1 MAYLMYVNLSYVEYD
16 WNNLISNYFFKI
28 IVDEVHER
36 DTNTDFLLILLRDLV
51 SRHPELRIILM
62 SATIDTSL
70 FSRYFNRCPVIDIPG
85 RIHPVQL
92 YYLEDCVEM
101 LRFRPKFDSKK
112 NSQRKED
119 DEEENLNLKVKVSQ

>member
-1 MAYLMYVNLSYVEYD
+1 
-16 WNNLISNYFFKI
+16 
-28 IVDEVHER
+28 
-36 DTNTDFLLILLRDLV
+36 
-51 SRHPELRIILM
+51 M